1 MIKKILVTGS
11 LGQLGSYLS
20 KDIFEDGKEVIGLDN
35 RINKLSDELDSIN
48 KITLKEDI
56 CDDKIVNKILDDV
69 DAVVHCAA
77 QVSVEKS
84 LENPRY
90 DAENNIIG
98 TINLLQAAVESSS
111 VKRFIYISSAAIY
124 GNPIELPISE
134 NHPLNPLSAY
144 GLSKLTGEKYV
155 NMFWQIHRLP
165 TVVIRPFNIYSKRAD
180 PTSPYSGVISKFI
193 GQVKAN
199 KPPIIEGDGNQTRDF
214 IHAKDVVQMILL
226 ALEKKEAAGEV
237 FNCGCGKPTSINEL
251 ADIVIKA
258 SGKKFKPVYTK
269 ERKGDIKYSYAD
281 IKKAKNVLNF
291 KPNVKLEEGLKELV
305 DFNTM

>member
-11 LGQLGSYLS
+11 LGQLGFYLS
-20 KDIFEDGKEVIGLDN
+20 KELLEDGKDVIGLDN

-98 TINLLQAAVESSS
+98 TINLLQAAVKYPSI
-111 VKRFIYISSAAIY
+111 KRFIYISSAAIY

-155 NMFWQIHRLP
+155 NMFWQIHKLP

-180 PTSPYSGVISKFI
+180 PKSPYSGVISKFI

-214 IHAKDVVQMILL
+214 IHVKDVVQMILL
-226 ALEKKEAAGEV
+226 ALEKKEAVGEV

-251 ADIVIKA
+251 ADIVIKV

-269 ERKGDIKYSYAD
+269 ERRGDIKYSYAD
-281 IKKAKNVLNF
+281 IKKAKDVLNF
-291 KPNVKLEEGLKELV
+291 KPNVRLEVGLKELV
-305 DFNTM
+305 DF